1 MRAIIIEKAKAA
13 DQALLIEHHRLRA
26 QVFRHK
32 LGWDVD
38 VVDDLEQ
45 DKFDTL
51 QPVYVLAVDEHDTV
65 IGCARLLPA
74 IGPTMIQDVF
84 PTLLRGC
91 RLAAHKRMVES
102 SRFCVDT
109 EALHGGRGQRAS
121 IATMTLLSAIAEW
134 ALANDM
140 TEIVTVT
147 DLRFE
152 RLLARLGWSL
162 NRLGVPRKIGVTR
175 AVAGSLTVTPQ
186 IFCRLRPKDYHSNI
200 SSIRHT
206 PRGALFQS
214 CCEAAQ

>member
-1 MRAIIIEKAKAA
+1 MRAIVIENAREE
-13 DQALLIEHHRLRA
+13 DQPLLIDQFKLRA
-26 QVFRHK
+26 KVFSNR

-45 DKFDTL
+45 DRFDTL
-51 QPVYVLAVDEHDTV
+51 QPVYVLAVDDDNAV
-65 IGCARLLPA
+65 MGCARLLPA
-74 IGPTMIQDVF
+74 TGPTMIQDVF

-91 RLAAHKRMVES
+91 RLTAHTKMLES

-109 EALHGGRGQRAS
+109 EAFHDRRGQRAN
-121 IATMTLLSAIAEW
+121 IATLTLLSAIVEW
-134 ALANDM
+134 ALANNM

-175 AVAGSLTVTPQ
+175 AVAGSLPVTAQ
-186 IFCRLRPKDYHSNI
+186 IFCRLRPQDFTSNI
-200 SSIRHT
+200 SAMRHPSWRT
-206 PRGALFQS
+206 RFEPCCGAGQ
-214 CCEAAQ
+214 

>member
-1 MRAIIIEKAKAA
+1 MRAIIIDKATEE
-13 DQALLIEHHRLRA
+13 DEPLLIEHHRLRA
-26 QVFRHK
+26 KVFKHR

-38 VVDDLEQ
+38 VIGDLEQ
-45 DKFDTL
+45 DRFDTL
-51 QPVYVLAVDEHDTV
+51 QPVYVLAVDDHDAV

-74 IGPTMIQDVF
+74 TGPTMIQDVF

-91 RLAAHKRMVES
+91 RLAAHTRMIES

-109 EALHGGRGQRAS
+109 EALHGGRGQRAN
-121 IATMTLLSAIAEW
+121 IATMTLLSAIIEW
-134 ALANDM
+134 TLANDM

-175 AVAGSLTVTPQ
+175 AVAGSLTVSPQ
-186 IFCRLRPKDYHSNI
+186 IFCRLRPQGYRSTI
-200 SSIRHT
+200 TAIRPPARRVLSEAT
-206 PRGALFQS
+206 CG
-214 CCEAAQ
+214 AAQ